1 MFEVKSP
8 LTYYPMTVGDYT
20 LVHNEQKSSFRLSEK
35 RHGWMGYNYDTH
47 WQAKEFY
54 FELQLAKGV
63 CITTGLGL
71 GVLQTNLCLNDN
83 VSKVIVYEKSN
94 DVADIFYKT
103 IEKNNFDISKIEI
116 RIGDANSIANEKCDC
131 LFPDHFNNEPEEHII
146 RVVKELSENNQA
158 DVVWYWPAGKHLLN
172 FLTSKKLVVN
182 NDSYDEWK
190 KYTGITNLPNITDD
204 TVFAYFKELV
214 NLYGSGVSPVS
225 GVNQTI
231 AAIEKPVEHRN
242 KLLALY
248 KNNG

>member
-20 LVHNEQKSSFRLSEK
+20 LSHTENKSSFTLAEK
-35 RHGWMGYNYDTH
+35 QSGWMGYNYDNH
-47 WQAKEFY
+47 WQAREFY

-71 GVLQTNLCLNDN
+71 GILQTNLCLNDN

-94 DVADIFYKT
+94 DVVDIFYKT

-116 RIGDANSIANEKCDC
+116 RIGDADLLANEKCDC
-131 LFPDHFNNEPEEHII
+131 LFPDHFDSEPEEHIV

-158 DVVWYWPAGKHLLN
+158 DVVWYWPAGVHLLK
-172 FLTSKKLVVN
+172 FLISKELEIN
-182 NDSYDEWK
+182 NDSYEKWK
-190 KYTGITNLPNITDD
+190 KYTGITNLPCITDD
-204 TVFAYFKELV
+204 SVFAYFKELKNMYQNEADV
-214 NLYGSGVSPVS
+214 IGFKVEITSV
-225 GVNQTI
+225 
-231 AAIEKPVEHRN
+231 EKTVEHRN

-248 KNNG
+248 KK